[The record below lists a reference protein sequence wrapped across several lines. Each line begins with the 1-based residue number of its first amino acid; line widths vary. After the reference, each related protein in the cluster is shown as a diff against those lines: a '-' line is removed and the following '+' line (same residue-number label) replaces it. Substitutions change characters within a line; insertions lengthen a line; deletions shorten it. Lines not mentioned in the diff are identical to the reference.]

1 MRCELRHP
9 FNTRSEN
16 EATSSLLTTLAVTGA
31 LVAGGAAVGT
41 SVAQAACTSVSVTPT
56 YSSSGG
62 QSGYRIVGRN
72 YCATDVFRADIAL
85 AADTSCATI
94 VRNGSY
100 TWYVGLTRGDVRGL
114 VAC

>member
-1 MRCELRHP
+1 MKRLQA
-9 FNTRSEN
+9 S
-16 EATSSLLTTLAVTGA
+16 LTTLAVTGA

-72 YCATDVFRADIAL
+72 Y
-85 AADTSCATI
+85 
-94 VRNGSY
+94 
-100 TWYVGLTRGDVRGL
+100 
-114 VAC
+114 